1 MLLFY
6 AELNESLSDLGLFDR
21 QALIVV
27 PHQQGTSYQ
36 RGKSAFSDQI
46 DSRNTGSS
54 SNGSNGGYFSYVKGF
69 LSYFN
74 PLSYFGG
81 GANSS
86 SSGQQSQNGMW
97 EYSEFLLSALM
108 PKFLFYIC
116 ARSLIQSWEIFLS
129 NDF

>member
-27 PHQQGTSYQ
+27 PHQQG
-36 RGKSAFSDQI
+36 RSAFSDQI

-86 SSGQQSQNGMW
+86 SSGQQSQ
-97 EYSEFLLSALM
+97 YSEFLLSALM

-116 ARSLIQSWEIFLS
+116 ARFLIQS
-129 NDF
+129 